1 MTARGMRSLTTTSP
15 LALLTA
21 STKLVAQVF
30 SKSRIPAEE
39 LFSSEAVSSRASSSF
54 SIGVTSE
61 TSGSHWPKMSGSRSL
76 NSSTFTS
83 PSLFLTA
90 KRRSTMRTVPSSTS
104 SANAGMISPEN
115 WLPGNF
121 KTSSS
126 IGPRATIFLHFLS
139 QAGDDTRT
147 RLPAHSVVAA
157 FLRPS
162 QERQEHQNSAEAGP
176 DQCHRATQQLE
187 TEFPQAQADQVA
199 DKCAK
204 DDAADPEHDELPAAH
219 RSTLSEAAFS
229 PFGCA
234 LTPRT

>member
-15 LALLTA
+15 RAFATA
-21 STKLVAQVF
+21 ATKRVAQVF
-30 SKSRIPAEE
+30 SKSRIPAEG
-39 LFSSEAVSSRASSSF
+39 LFSSDAVSSRASSSF
-54 SIGVTSE
+54 SIGLTSE
-61 TSGSHWPKMSGSRSL
+61 TSGSHWPMMSGSRAL

-121 KTSSS
+121 NTSSS
-126 IGPRATIFLHFLS
+126 IGPRATIFLHFLF

-147 RLPAHSVVAA
+147 RLSAHSVVAA

-162 QERQEHQNSAEAGP
+162 QKRQEHQNSAEAGP

-187 TEFPQAQADQVA
+187 TEFPQDHADHVT
-199 DKCAK
+199 DKCPHN
-204 DDAADPEHDELPAAH
+204 DAADPERD
-219 RSTLSEAAFS
+219 
-229 PFGCA
+229 
-234 LTPRT
+234 

>member
-1 MTARGMRSLTTTSP
+1 MRSLRTTSP
-15 LALLTA
+15 RALLTA
-21 STKLVAQVF
+21 STKRVAQVF
-30 SKSRIPAEE
+30 SKSKSAAEE
-39 LFSSEAVSSRASSSF
+39 LFSSDAVSSRASSSF

-61 TSGSHWPKMSGSRSL
+61 TSGSHCPKMSGSRSP
-76 NSSTFTS
+76 NSSTVTS

-90 KRRSTMRTVPSSTS
+90 KRRSTMRTVPFSTRS
-104 SANAGMISPEN
+104 PNAGMISPEN
-115 WLPGNF
+115 LLPGNF
-121 KTSSS
+121 TTSIS

-147 RLPAHSVVAA
+147 RLPARSTVAA

-162 QERQEHQNSAEAGP
+162 QKRQEHQNSAEAGP

-187 TEFPQAQADQVA
+187 PEFPQAQADQVT
-199 DKCAK
+199 DKCTN

-234 LTPRT
+234 RPPRT

>member
-1 MTARGMRSLTTTSP
+1 MRSLRTTSP
-15 LALLTA
+15 RALLTA
-21 STKLVAQVF
+21 STKRVAQVF

-39 LFSSEAVSSRASSSF
+39 LFSSDAVSSIASSSF

-61 TSGSHWPKMSGSRSL
+61 TSGSHWPKMSGARSL
-76 NSSTFTS
+76 NSSTLTS

-121 KTSSS
+121 STNSS
-126 IGPRATIFLHFLS
+126 IGPRATFFLHFLYH
-139 QAGDDTRT
+139 AGNDTGSRQFA
-147 RLPAHSVVAA
+147 RSAVAA

-162 QERQEHQNSAEAGP
+162 QKRQEHQNSTEAGP

-187 TEFPQAQADQVA
+187 PEFPQAQADQVT
-199 DKCAK
+199 DKCTN

-234 LTPRT
+234 RPPRT